1 MNPNK
6 PTKHTPMTFE
16 ASYVFSDTI
25 NRIDNI
31 LTDIQKIKLINT
43 KTQIPFI
50 FTNKPIPID
59 FNFTLTNVLSL
70 EHHKKVTWELT
81 TQLMPIMIDY
91 NFSITLNT
99 LDNSTFLVFEI
110 VIVNSEIISSEIN
123 AKVKSGCKAACVDV
137 INSIDE
143 LLQENKEHIY
153 EYESDII
160 KAPREKV
167 WDYLTHFEKF
177 LKDLCR
183 VTKYEGDSSKVGNV
197 VSFWIE
203 GESGKKEIK
212 ILERSNNQN
221 KKKWKYCFMPLGGP
235 FKEQVIKTLFVK
247 LSDNET
253 FLSIVHQFSDFIGK
267 EELMKLENKKKYIFS
282 FIRNKL
288 ENNVEEKVL

>member
-6 PTKHTPMTFE
+6 PTKHIPMKFE

-43 KTQIPFI
+43 KTQIPYI
-50 FTNKPIPID
+50 FTNRPIPIE
-59 FNFTLTNVLSL
+59 FNFTLTNLLSL

-81 TQLMPIMIDY
+81 TQLMLIIIEY
-91 NFSITLNT
+91 NFSITWNT

-110 VIVNSEIISSEIN
+110 VIVNSEIISSEITP
-123 AKVKSGCKAACVDV
+123 KVKSGCKAACVDV

-177 LKDLCR
+177 SKDLCR
-183 VTKYEGDSSKVGNV
+183 VTKYEGDSSKV
-197 VSFWIE
+197 
-203 GESGKKEIK
+203 
-212 ILERSNNQN
+212 
-221 KKKWKYCFMPLGGP
+221 
-235 FKEQVIKTLFVK
+235 
-247 LSDNET
+247 
-253 FLSIVHQFSDFIGK
+253 
-267 EELMKLENKKKYIFS
+267 
-282 FIRNKL
+282 
-288 ENNVEEKVL
+288 